1 MKVPEGGLFFTEE
14 LSVKRTI
21 TTGEVSSQANDAKLV
36 DIVVER
42 GDSHA
47 NSSLPA
53 EWLKSIMKDGAESS
67 STAKIPKVPKMFRDS
82 ESNKGCFDPLAVSIG
97 PYHHG
102 KPELQEVEKLKIKMA
117 KQYVNGTI
125 DKSIQADQDLAS
137 PLYQKVKDVAGEAK
151 TYYDFES
158 SPSIDDESFT
168 KMMFL
173 DGCFVLQYIYS
184 SVYAQQEMGMKI
196 HHIAFVQRD
205 LFLLENQLPYIVLHA
220 LMSTR
225 LKAGEGKK
233 MIHKFIKLNQV
244 HHPPP
249 TKWRNCL
256 RNFISFIFQCKNSAS
271 QQSTDNSSSTKDD
284 QPLHLLDM
292 MRKTLVGP
300 EAKKALGAQPAG
312 PDDNW
317 SQRYQSAK
325 ELKTVGIRFRANKS
339 SYYTDVKFSSTRLL
353 YGKLTLPPLSIDDS
367 TKSMLL
373 NMLAFETCP
382 DCPDDFWVTSY
393 ICFIDSLIN
402 NAEDVTLLRSQNI
415 LLNYL
420 GSDQDVA
427 DLFNGIAKY
436 LAPNPRTYVDVKK
449 QIKAHYNNRFKIW
462 MAEWLDDHFSSP
474 WTVLAFL
481 GAVFAIFLSVIQ
493 TYVAI
498 HPPSS

>member
-1 MKVPEGGLFFTEE
+1 MSVPGSGLFITEE
-14 LSVKRTI
+14 LSAKRTI
-21 TTGEVSSQANDAKLV
+21 ITGEVGSQGNDTME
-36 DIVVER
+36 IVVETR
-42 GDSHA
+42 AGES
-47 NSSLPA
+47 
-53 EWLKSIMKDGAESS
+53 WLDRIIQDGADQS
-67 STAKIPKVPKMFRDS
+67 STIKIRKIPKMFREI
-82 ESNKGCFDPLAVSIG
+82 ESNKDCYDPLVVSIG

-102 KPELQEVEKLKIKMA
+102 KPELQEIEKLKIKMA
-117 KQYVNGTI
+117 KQYVNGTRE
-125 DKSIQADQDLAS
+125 KYS
-137 PLYQKVKDVAGEAK
+137 PVFEEKFKNVAGEAK
-151 TYYDFES
+151 KYYDLES
-158 SPSIDDESFT
+158 IPAIDDESFT

-184 SVYAQQEMGMKI
+184 SVYSKQDMGMKI
-196 HHIAFVQRD
+196 HHTAFVQRD
-205 LFLLENQLPYIVLHA
+205 LFLLENQLPYIVLQE
-220 LMSTR
+220 LMGAR
-225 LKAGEGKK
+225 FEAGEGKK

-249 TKWRNCL
+249 ISLWRDCL
-256 RNFISFIFQCKNSAS
+256 PNFITFIYPRKKSSGQTAE
-271 QQSTDNSSSTKDD
+271 QSTDNSSSTKDD

-300 EAKKALGAQPAG
+300 DAKKALGARRAG

-325 ELKTVGIRFRANKS
+325 ELKTVGIRFWASKRRN
-339 SYYTDVKFSSTRLL
+339 YTNVSFSSTWLL
-353 YGKLTLPPLSIDDS
+353 YGKLTLPPLIIDDS

-382 DCPDDFWVTSY
+382 HCPEDFWVTSY

-402 NAEDVTLLRSQNI
+402 NAEDVAILRSQNI

-436 LAPNPRTYVDVKK
+436 LAPNPCAYVDVKDG
-449 QIKAHYNNRFKIW
+449 IKKHYDSKFKIW
-462 MAEWLDDHFSSP
+462 MAEWLDNHFSSP

-481 GAVFAIFLSVIQ
+481 GAFSAIVLSFIQ
-493 TYVAI
+493 TYAALN
-498 HPPSS
+498 PPSN